1 MATNIKNNLRA
12 YGIGDDL
19 IKLAPKPIKA
29 KRNPKSDDFA
39 PIGSPWLNTE
49 EKVSFILSD
58 SSSNV
63 ANWNVVGGI
72 AGSATAA
79 SPTAAVTINEKSF
92 KAVFT
97 GFTTA
102 AAGTQQFTIN
112 NNKHLTTTEPLQI
125 SLSNNGTNDA
135 QMTITRI
142 NQNTAGQI
150 VVTATNNGAA
160 ALNGDVII
168 TGSINS

>member
-1 MATNIKNNLRA
+1 MATNIKNNVQG

-19 IKLAPKPIKA
+19 IKLAPKPIRA

-39 PIGSPWLNTE
+39 PIGSTWANKE
-49 EKVSFILSD
+49 NKASFIISD
-58 SSSNV
+58 SSGNV

-79 SPTAAVTINEKSF
+79 QPTAAVTINEKSF

-102 AAGTQQFTIN
+102 SAGTQEFVIN
-112 NNKHLTTTEPLQI
+112 NNKHLSNREPVVI
-125 SLSNNGTNDA
+125 TASNNGTQDA
-135 QMTITRI
+135 QMTVTRVD
-142 NQNTAGQI
+142 QSTAGQLTI
-150 VVTATNNGAA
+150 TLTNNGAQ

-168 TGSINS
+168 TGEIKS